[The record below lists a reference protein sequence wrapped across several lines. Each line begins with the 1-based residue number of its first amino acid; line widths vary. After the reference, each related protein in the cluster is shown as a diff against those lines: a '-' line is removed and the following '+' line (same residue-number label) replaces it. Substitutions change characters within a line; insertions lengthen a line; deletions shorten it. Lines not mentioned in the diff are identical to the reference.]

1 MNNKFSTERIPI
13 ILYFLNLKPQNGNFN
28 FLLNITVKIILK
40 KHNESIATR
49 NLLLTTRC
57 RFTLSKLI
65 KLVKENKLPTESVKQ
80 LKISVYY

>member
-28 FLLNITVKIILK
+28 FLLNITVKIIVK

-49 NLLLTTRC
+49 YSLLAIRIHC
-57 RFTLSKLI
+57 QNWFS
-65 KLVKENKLPTESVKQ
+65 VEENKLPTESVKQ
-80 LKISVYY
+80 IKISV